1 MASHLDL
8 EEQEQLDELKHFWKR
23 WGDLITWVLIIVLG
37 GYAAWMGW
45 QSYQGKQAGQAAA
58 LYDTVE
64 RAALSNDAAL
74 LDRSITDIKDK
85 FANTTYA
92 QQAALLAARVY
103 NDTHRKTDAKTQ
115 LTWVID
121 QASDEGYQALARLR
135 LASILVEDKAYDDAR
150 KQLTAKAP
158 ESFAPLMADRLG
170 DLAML
175 QAQPAEAVQ
184 HYQKAWKGLE
194 PNADYRRLV
203 AVKLAALGADP
214 EDSSVG
220 ESKK

>member
-85 FANTTYA
+85 FASTTYA